1 MNVYVLYVFSAG
13 QYNKTT
19 NHPSRVSLEQQSI
32 YERKKGSIDRTK
44 ACSKESKTVHAG
56 DNKDISIG
64 FLIKKGRRRKFS
76 E

>member
-1 MNVYVLYVFSAG
+1 MLYGFSAG

-32 YERKKGSIDRTK
+32 YERKKGSVDRTK
-44 ACSKESKTVHAG
+44 GCSKESKTLHAE
-56 DNKDISIG
+56 DNKDISKG
-64 FLIKKGRRRKFS
+64 SLMKKGRRRKFS